1 MTKTLEDK
9 IEELLHTREGR
20 HFPEVAKDLG
30 KLFKSEMK
38 KLVPKPKPKPYWNKG
53 HAHRALTRQV
63 WNDCR
68 LEMLKKLREIK

>member
-38 KLVPKPKPKPYWNKG
+38 KIVPKELPQKIGWNWS
-53 HAHRALTRQV
+53 V
-63 WNDCR
+63 EYNSWNSCR
-68 LEMLKKLREIK
+68 EEILDNLRKLK